1 MEHIAS
7 YLPRY
12 YNLQDKA
19 HNSTTHLST
28 HLVKFITPSLKSIV
42 FGEGRIIKLNT
53 PKQTREM
60 YSCMNLRYLSLAL
73 LLHTDHT
80 IVKECDSTTV
90 NKTFAREMAK
100 EQMKNRLQSTEQE
113 PSELSA
119 NESKITSLPSLSSPP
134 LLKLPPE
141 LLLDIVDRSSAC
153 GATCFGLTCKK
164 IYAIYKTKYSSLVSL
179 DEYEFLIL
187 REHEKSKYFGPLGKL
202 LSNWRGIGPR
212 FRNWQPQVFKPSFQR
227 IRLPTWH
234 FVPIAIYGEASN
246 PRRFNDMDRSRLE
259 SDLYMRYQDYYL
271 MQIDGQCYLPYPR
284 NKTRED
290 WEREATEAVLQ
301 DRERHVDRFA
311 WTNFW
316 KDTTFFFRHSREIL
330 IHEHDMQNI
339 ALYAEMLEQLQLK
352 AWIEEV
358 A

>member
-1 MEHIAS
+1 
-7 YLPRY
+7 
-12 YNLQDKA
+12 
-19 HNSTTHLST
+19 
-28 HLVKFITPSLKSIV
+28 
-42 FGEGRIIKLNT
+42 
-53 PKQTREM
+53 M
-60 YSCMNLRYLSLAL
+60 YSGINLRYLSLTFL
-73 LLHTDHT
+73 LDTDPT
-80 IVKECDSTTV
+80 IVKKCDSTTV

-100 EQMKNRLQSTEQE
+100 EQTKNRLQSTEQE
-113 PSELSA
+113 PIEHSV
-119 NESKITSLPSLSSPP
+119 NETEITTLPSLSSPP
-134 LLKLPPE
+134 LLKLSPE
-141 LLLDIVDRSSAC
+141 LVLDIIDRSRAC

-164 IYAIYKTKYSSLVSL
+164 IYAIYKTKYPSLVSL
-179 DEYEFLIL
+179 DEYDFLVL
-187 REHEKSKYFGPLGKL
+187 SVSPGNEKIEYFGPLGKL

-212 FRNWQPQVFKPSFQR
+212 FRNWQPQVVKPSFQKM
-227 IRLPTWH
+227 RLPICH

-284 NKTRED
+284 NKTREE